1 MKKIHLSVQDRKIAG
16 VCGGLGES
24 TGIDSDIVRAV
35 FLISILI
42 GGMGLLLY
50 FILWIVL
57 PELDIGG
64 ESSRGGIFSNLH
76 RSEDEKMLAGV
87 CGGIAKYLEWDVS
100 IIRILLIIIVLAGGV
115 GIPIY
120 IVLWFLM
127 PKGDVT
133 E

>member
-1 MKKIHLSVQDRKIAG
+1 MKKLHLSVSDRKIAG

-24 TGIDSDIVRAV
+24 TGVDTDIVRAV
-35 FLISILI
+35 FLLSILA
-42 GGMGLLLY
+42 GGMGVVLY
-50 FILWIVL
+50 FVLWVVL
-57 PELDIGG
+57 PELDFGG
-64 ESSRGGIFSNLH
+64 EGVKAGIFSNLQ
-76 RSEDEKMLAGV
+76 RSEENKMLAGV

-115 GIPIY
+115 GIPVY

-127 PKGDVT
+127 PKEEVV